1 MILSTIDISKYIA
14 ACANK
19 AGVSVV
25 WEDARAT
32 PRTDGKTM
40 WLPTINAYSPEETL
54 IQLRQFVKHE
64 TSHVKLSDFDYL
76 NEVKPQGILM
86 FVWNLLEDHRIDY
99 LNDREYAGDKANT
112 EAYWPIYEDSVG
124 KGTPA
129 DMAKDALFP
138 LFAWDTDIRAD
149 LWSSSVV
156 FFHANMSTQ
165 GQAVY
170 DKLKAGD
177 YADVLRNI
185 RLIVDK
191 REGTKATGALAERI
205 VREVFDANPEKMKAG
220 SEGGAGKGK
229 GAKGEGEDKAKAKA
243 EGSAGEQGDDDG
255 DGEGMRDKLE
265 TIDCEGAM
273 LMPYGGHLNRGEG
286 VNAYNYSCPEGTVYT
301 PDPYDTI
308 AQHNFCTGE
317 SKNLRLSKDDHYADV
332 IRGNIAPLAAHN
344 SSLANNVRTQ
354 LQIISRDR
362 WEYGKK
368 KGKLNNAS
376 LYRVGM
382 KDAKGLN
389 ERLFKQRIQ
398 NNTLDVCVQVLVD
411 ASGSMSGTKYTN
423 AAAAA
428 SILNDV
434 IGQTLHI
441 PLEILA
447 FTELDATTMFIMKE
461 FDKPITRERM
471 VDAFSVVGS
480 NYLADNVDGESLV
493 YGFERIRPRKEK
505 RKLMIVLSDGS
516 PCGGYHKGDVDHH
529 TRQVIQAIETSPVE
543 LIGVGLTYDGV
554 KRYYKKWS
562 VIHSANAIEESLL
575 SLISNNII
583 RSV

>member
-1 MILSTIDISKYIA
+1 
-14 ACANK
+14 
-19 AGVSVV
+19 
-25 WEDARAT
+25 
-32 PRTDGKTM
+32 
-40 WLPTINAYSPEETL
+40 
-54 IQLRQFVKHE
+54 
-64 TSHVKLSDFDYL
+64 
-76 NEVKPQGILM
+76 
-86 FVWNLLEDHRIDY
+86 
-99 LNDREYAGDKANT
+99 
-112 EAYWPIYEDSVG
+112 
-124 KGTPA
+124 
-129 DMAKDALFP
+129 
-138 LFAWDTDIRAD
+138 
-149 LWSSSVV
+149 
-156 FFHANMSTQ
+156 MSTQ
-165 GQAVY
+165 GHAVY
-170 DKLKAGD
+170 DKLKAAD

-185 RLIVDK
+185 RLIIDK
-191 REGTKATGALAERI
+191 HEGTKATGDLAERI
-205 VREVFDANPEKMKAG
+205 VREVFDADPEKMKQPAG
-220 SEGGAGKGK
+220 SSGGKGK
-229 GAKGEGEDKAKAKA
+229 GKGEKGEGKDKAKAKGESGED
-243 EGSAGEQGDDDG
+243 EGG

-273 LMPYGGHLNRGEG
+273 LMPYSGHVARGEG
-286 VNAYNYSCPEGTVYT
+286 VNAHNYSCPKGRVYT
-301 PDPYDTI
+301 PDPYDAI

-317 SKNLRLSKDDHYADV
+317 SKNLSMSIDSDYKAVYMSK
-332 IRGNIAPLAAHN
+332 IAPLAAHT

-461 FDKPITRERM
+461 FDKPITRDRM

-480 NYLADNVDGESLV
+480 NYLSDNVDGESLV

-516 PCGGYHKGDVDHH
+516 PCGGYHKGNVDTH
-529 TRQVIQAIETSPVE
+529 TRRVIKAIETSPVE

-554 KRYYKKWS
+554 KHFYKKWS

>member
-1 MILSTIDISKYIA
+1 MK
-14 ACANK
+14 
-19 AGVSVV
+19 
-25 WEDARAT
+25 
-32 PRTDGKTM
+32 
-40 WLPTINAYSPEETL
+40 PT
-54 IQLRQFVKHE
+54 
-64 TSHVKLSDFDYL
+64 
-76 NEVKPQGILM
+76 GILM

-99 LNDREYAGDKANT
+99 LNDKEYAGDKANT
-112 EAYWPIYEDSVG
+112 ESYWPIYEASVS
-124 KGTPA
+124 KTLPA
-129 DMAKDALFP
+129 DIAKDTLFP
-138 LFAWDTDIRAD
+138 LFAWDVDVRAD

-156 FFHANMSTQ
+156 FFHENVSTQ

-177 YADVLRNI
+177 YANVLRNI

-191 REGTKATGALAERI
+191 REGTMATGALAERI
-205 VREVFDANPEKMKAG
+205 VREVFDANPEKMKG
-220 SEGGAGKGK
+220 GRESEGGSGGD
-229 GAKGEGEDKAKAKA
+229 KGEGDGEARAKANGK
-243 EGSAGEQGDDDG
+243 GGEQGDAEG
-255 DGEGMRDKLE
+255 EGEGMRDKLK

-273 LMPYGGHLNRGEG
+273 LLPYGGHVNRGEG
-286 VNAYNYSCPEGTVYT
+286 INAHNYTCPDGPTYT
-301 PDPYDTI
+301 PDPYDKI

-317 SKNLRLSKDDHYADV
+317 SKNLRLPTAGSYDDKY
-332 IRGNIAPLAAHN
+332 RGTIAALALHT

-368 KGKLNNAS
+368 KGRLNNAS

-382 KDAKGLN
+382 KDAKGFN

-434 IGQTLHI
+434 IGQALHI

-447 FTELDATTMFIMKE
+447 FTELETTTMFVMKE
-461 FDKPITRERM
+461 FDKPISRERM

-480 NYLADNVDGESLV
+480 EYLADNVDGESLV

-505 RKLMIVLSDGS
+505 RKLMVVLSDGS
-516 PCGGYHKGDVDHH
+516 PCGGYDKGSVDKH
-529 TRQVIQAIETSPVE
+529 TRSVIREIESSPVE

-554 KRYYKKWS
+554 KSYYKKWS
-562 VIHSANAIEESLL
+562 VIHSASEIEQSLL